1 MDPIEWLCLHRGC
14 LRTEIKSADA
24 AAAAVSRIYV
34 CLSDKHKCSNARPR
48 QRHESSISMCVVVVL
63 CLHCTE
69 FVLLYVLCCDSWR
82 LLFPFLSHTA
92 NPGGERDHV
101 KGERDYMND
110 GRWIWTNFCSDSLI
124 IKHKFNFKSNLNFTR
139 IYHFTLQLGREWL
152 KVMCKF

>member
-1 MDPIEWLCLHRGC
+1 
-14 LRTEIKSADA
+14 
-24 AAAAVSRIYV
+24 
-34 CLSDKHKCSNARPR
+34 
-48 QRHESSISMCVVVVL
+48 MCVCPTNINVVMHGHDNATNHRYPCASSVL

-110 GRWIWTNFCSDSLI
+110 GRWI
-124 IKHKFNFKSNLNFTR
+124 
-139 IYHFTLQLGREWL
+139 
-152 KVMCKF
+152 